1 VRTQSASRL
10 RDHCLAPERVDAPVT
25 VGGRYGRMF
34 DLPALECDETLLH
47 ELGASGGFCDGGDRD
62 ADAHGVA
69 GWPFFGQYVAHDLTA
84 DRSPLRA
91 HTDLAA
97 LRNMRS
103 PRANLEALYGG
114 GPAGS
119 PYLYR
124 RDDPAMLLEV
134 DGDVPR
140 NAEGIALLGDP
151 RNDVHVFMSQMQ
163 VAFIRA
169 HNLLVDRLREDGAPE
184 GDVFD
189 DARRALTWHYQW
201 VIVNEFLPTLVGA
214 SLVEQLAERGPALYR
229 PVDEPFIPVEFADAA
244 YRYGH
249 SQIRQLYQLQS
260 EGPARPLFP
269 DLMGFGPIGDRR
281 VDWSLLFDVPDHRPA
296 QRAKPIDG
304 TLPRSLIELPAAL
317 TGAVDDDAYRSLAGR
332 DLERGLGTGLP
343 SGESVAQLLGADAL
357 SDDELGLREH
367 GWRAETPLWL
377 YVLREAWVRQ
387 QGDRLGE
394 VGGRIVAE
402 VLYGV
407 IGLDPESYLAVEPDW
422 TPTLPGRDSL
432 FGLSDLLVP
441 AEAA

>member
-1 VRTQSASRL
+1 VKQYRTNVVGAVAVTNAFLPLVEKGAQKKVINISSAAGDSESVKGNVPDELLPVRASEVVRDFARHSGMANHGSDVVCSRL
-10 RDHCLAPERVDAPVT
+10 RPTLKFSEHNFPV
-25 VGGRYGRMF
+25 R
-34 DLPALECDETLLH
+34 H
-47 ELGASGGFCDGGDRD
+47 
-62 ADAHGVA
+62 
-69 GWPFFGQYVAHDLTA
+69 
-84 DRSPLRA
+84 
-91 HTDLAA
+91 
-97 LRNMRS
+97 
-103 PRANLEALYGG
+103 
-114 GPAGS
+114 
-119 PYLYR
+119 
-124 RDDPAMLLEV
+124 
-134 DGDVPR
+134 
-140 NAEGIALLGDP
+140 
-151 RNDVHVFMSQMQ
+151 
-163 VAFIRA
+163 
-169 HNLLVDRLREDGAPE
+169 
-184 GDVFD
+184 VFD

-201 VIVNEFLPTLVGA
+201 LIVNEFLPVLVGT
-214 SLVEQLAERGPALYR
+214 SLVEELAERGPAHYR

-249 SQIRQLYQLQS
+249 SQIRQLYRLQPD
-260 EGPARPLFP
+260 GPARPVFP
-269 DLMGFGPIGDRR
+269 DLMGFGPVGDRR
-281 VDWSLLFDVPDHRPA
+281 VDWSLLFDVPGHPAA

-304 TLPRSLIELPAAL
+304 TLPRSLIELPAAI
-317 TGAVDDDAYRSLAGR
+317 TGAVDESAYRSLAGR

-422 TPTLPGRDSL
+422 TPTLPARDSL